1 MLVNNVFWILEHEH
15 IFKLLRCNVA
25 TFSIFRLQHFQTDQ
39 NALEMGADIIE
50 ISVVSLAQVKLFR
63 GGGGDQTSTNYKY
76 FNSIR

>member
-50 ISVVSLAQVKLFR
+50 ISVVSLAQVKLFEI
-63 GGGGDQTSTNYKY
+63 D
-76 FNSIR
+76 